1 MGNKVALEPQP
12 VRAASPPSPSPSS
25 SPSPSPS
32 RRFYSP
38 LVAVLGFA
46 SLASYHLTGSWVP
59 TSTWDHHHHHDG
71 HHGNHCQD
79 GVDSPY
85 GRFPRPDD
93 PFKFLPC
100 TNTTTPPALDDTNH
114 QQSWAGLFDP
124 DPRHWSWGNKY
135 NTTDDPYAARGIY
148 LCGYLDVPLDYL
160 NKSETRITRLAVTK
174 YQVSGL
180 ARLDGSSPPGAGSKS
195 ERTLVLEPG
204 GPGGSGISM
213 AWSSS
218 EQLTQR
224 FTDGAFDTLGWDPRG
239 VNASQPAIACYPYDA
254 DRDRWSMLTG
264 LHRQESADPDTLL
277 RWADAMNNATFH
289 ACFEKY
295 GDLGRF
301 MTTTL
306 VARDLEEIRKALREP
321 QLTGYL
327 VSYGTGIG
335 QTYVNM
341 FPDSAGR
348 VVLDGTEYVR
358 DHRLLG
364 GFVSLLDPLVH
375 ERMLT
380 IESPGLDSSGQC
392 HKRLARWLP
401 WGMLECRP
409 GTLCTCRTAWWAA
422 SRPKGSRDTYENPD
436 RILNHASHFR
446 VFSVERTLPCHL
458 PGSRGCHL
466 RLSIQCRELARA
478 GNDALRA

>member
-1 MGNKVALEPQP
+1 MEKVASKST
-12 VRAASPPSPSPSS
+12 VHAAPL
-25 SPSPSPS
+25 PSPSPS
-32 RRFYSP
+32 RRCYSP
-38 LVAVLGFA
+38 LVALLGLA
-46 SLASYHLTGSWVP
+46 SLASYHLTGSFVP
-59 TSTWDHHHHHDG
+59 TWHHHHHG
-71 HHGNHCQD
+71 HHCHD
-79 GVDSPY
+79 DLDSPY
-85 GRFPRPDD
+85 GQFPRPDD

-100 TNTTTPPALDDTNH
+100 TNTTQPPALDDSSH
-114 QQSWAGLFDP
+114 EESWAGLFDP
-124 DPRHWSWGNKY
+124 DPHHWSWGNKTASY
-135 NTTDDPYAARGIY
+135 EAIDYPYAGRGIY

-160 NKSETRITRLAVTK
+160 NKSETRIVRLAVTK

-180 ARLDGSSPPGAGSKS
+180 ARIDGSSLPGAGSKS

-218 EQLTQR
+218 EPLTQR
-224 FTDGAFDTLGWDPRG
+224 FTEGAFDTLGWDPRG

-264 LHRQESADPDTLL
+264 LYREESADPDTLL
-277 RWADAMNNATFH
+277 RWADAMNNATFR

-306 VARDLEEIRKALREP
+306 VARDLEEIRKALDEP

-348 VVLDGTEYVR
+348 VVLDGTEYVL

-364 GFVSLLDPLVH
+364 GFVSDFQTNAEPR
-375 ERMLT
+375 ERVLT
-380 IESPGLDSSGQC
+380 
-392 HKRLARWLP
+392 
-401 WGMLECRP
+401 
-409 GTLCTCRTAWWAA
+409 
-422 SRPKGSRDTYENPD
+422 
-436 RILNHASHFR
+436 
-446 VFSVERTLPCHL
+446 V
-458 PGSRGCHL
+458 
-466 RLSIQCRELARA
+466 
-478 GNDALRA
+478 